1 MSEFEAVVKMENDN
15 PEFEEKNDIKE
26 ENDQLKIEGNFS
38 WYEY

>member
-38 WYEY
+38 